1 MQKKWVA
8 HKKEYIMQA
17 NERRAGRDRR
27 SADCSRSAEP
37 FLTKDGLI
45 FTDRR
50 RGDRVRRHLDVNELI
65 ELGDVE
71 EIVLEPVRY
80 G

>member
-1 MQKKWVA
+1 M
-8 HKKEYIMQA
+8 

-27 SADCSRSAEP
+27 SAEGFNNAAP
-37 FLTKDGLI
+37 FLTKDGLV

-50 RGDRVRRHLDVNELI
+50 RGDRDRRSIDMAEVL
-65 ELGDVE
+65 ELGEVE
-71 EIVLEPVRY
+71 EIELEPVRF

>member
-1 MQKKWVA
+1 MQG
-8 HKKEYIMQA
+8 I
-17 NERRAGRDRR
+17 ERRAGRDRR
-27 SADCSRSAEP
+27 SANSINSAAP
-37 FLTKDGLI
+37 FLTKDGLV

-50 RGDRVRRHLDVNELI
+50 RGDRDRRQIDVNDLI

-71 EIVLEPVRY
+71 EIVLEPVRF

>member
-1 MQKKWVA
+1 MQVT
-8 HKKEYIMQA
+8 
-17 NERRAGRDRR
+17 ERRAGRDRR
-27 SADCSRSAEP
+27 SADSFNSAVP
-37 FLTKDGLI
+37 FLTRDGLV

-50 RGDRVRRHLDVNELI
+50 RGDRERRQINVSELI

-71 EIVLEPVRY
+71 EIVLEPVRF